1 MQSNTKSLDFELLS
15 KEIENQDKT
24 IKQVFLCKKM
34 KSSLSNSKEY
44 ILYILN
50 LISFFFKAMYYL
62 ATSKLC
68 VTESYCVPI
77 SILKHKKKLK
87 IIQIWHAS
95 GAVKK
100 FGYQSLDTA
109 EGKSSKIAKLMCMH
123 KNYDYAIAPSEVTRK
138 IFAEAFN
145 MPEEKILK
153 YGLPRLEYI
162 SNKKYD
168 KSQEIYKDYPELKN
182 KKIILYVPTFRKGKT
197 ANLSEIINYNLD
209 EEKYKII
216 ISLHPLEKDV
226 VPDKYRIDSKYSS
239 YDLIKIA
246 DYIVT
251 DYSILSI
258 EASILNKP
266 IFLYLYDFEEYKKNR
281 GVNIKIEKELK
292 TFTTFN
298 FSDIMRKIDEKNYNI
313 EEIKA
318 YKNKYIEISTED
330 TIEKLSK
337 FIVNLL

>member
-100 FGYQSLDTA
+100 LGYQSLDTA
-109 EGKSSKIAKLMCMH
+109 EGKSSKIAKLM
-123 KNYDYAIAPSEVTRK
+123 
-138 IFAEAFN
+138 
-145 MPEEKILK
+145 
-153 YGLPRLEYI
+153 
-162 SNKKYD
+162 
-168 KSQEIYKDYPELKN
+168 
-182 KKIILYVPTFRKGKT
+182 
-197 ANLSEIINYNLD
+197 
-209 EEKYKII
+209 
-216 ISLHPLEKDV
+216 
-226 VPDKYRIDSKYSS
+226 
-239 YDLIKIA
+239 
-246 DYIVT
+246 
-251 DYSILSI
+251 
-258 EASILNKP
+258 
-266 IFLYLYDFEEYKKNR
+266 
-281 GVNIKIEKELK
+281 
-292 TFTTFN
+292 
-298 FSDIMRKIDEKNYNI
+298 
-313 EEIKA
+313 
-318 YKNKYIEISTED
+318 
-330 TIEKLSK
+330 
-337 FIVNLL
+337 